1 MPKIIP
7 DLSNRILQTAAHH
20 FEAKGYEA
28 TDIKSLAAELG
39 ISVGALYNYHPSKPE
54 LFVAVAARWKADL
67 TSRLLENLASPTP
80 ADQRLRSTILML
92 YENMEAFTGI
102 WREFLSTGERFA
114 HDSPQNQGFRR
125 DNKELN
131 GRLQAL
137 FREVWARRPDSADLV
152 NDPQDRLAQIVTG
165 SIWQLVMNGQE
176 DQAGTRAFVELW
188 VDFLAP
194 APPQ

>member
-7 DLSNRILQTAAHH
+7 DLSNRILEAASHH

-28 TDIKSLAAELG
+28 TDMKSLAVELG

-67 TSRLLENLASPTP
+67 TSRLLENLASPYP
-80 ADQRLRSTILML
+80 ADQRLRSTLMML

-131 GRLQAL
+131 QRLQAL
-137 FREVWARRPDSADLV
+137 FQEVWAQRPEALSLV
-152 NDPQDRLAQIVTG
+152 KDPQDRLAQIVTG
-165 SIWQLVMNGQE
+165 SIMQLVMNGH
-176 DQAGTRAFVELW
+176 DDHPGTRAFVELW

-194 APPQ
+194 ALPQ